1 MRLFWALPAP
11 DAFRTWMASLQ
22 GELRHRIRGARWAD
36 ARQAH
41 LTLCFLGEV
50 EAAAPASILEA
61 GRRALAGLPVLPLE
75 ILDWTAFPR
84 KGQARVLAVALA
96 PDTRLLEAHAR
107 LARAMAP
114 FAALEDR
121 PFRPH
126 LTLARF
132 KEPVKLPELPD
143 PPPAPAWRAER
154 AVLFRSATAP
164 GGAVHEELGAAA
176 LRS

>member
-11 DAFRTWMASLQ
+11 EAFRTWMASLQ
-22 GELRHRIRGARWAD
+22 GELRHRVRGARWAD

-50 EAAAPASILEA
+50 EAPGPVLDA

-75 ILDWTAFPR
+75 ILDWMAFPR
-84 KGQARVLAVALA
+84 KGQARVLAVSLA

-154 AVLFRSATAP
+154 AVLFRSSSASE
-164 GGAVHEELGAAA
+164 GAVHEELGAAV
-176 LRS
+176 LGS